1 MQPGRLLGLDLAR
14 CLALLGMVAV
24 HVLPADSWGHDLAH
38 GRAAALFAVLLG
50 VTVSFLSRR
59 DGAVAGLAV
68 RGVLIAV
75 LGLVLG
81 ELDSG
86 LAVIL
91 TYYGLLLLLGLVF
104 LGLRVRALLVVAG
117 AWVVLAPIVSQLV
130 RPALPDRTFE
140 VPSFGSLEHPWQLL
154 TELTFTG
161 YYPAV
166 PWLAYLLVGMAVGRM
181 QLSRRSVD
189 AGMLTAGLA
198 LAVVASAASAVL
210 ADPADVRA
218 GEAGLFG
225 VTPTDAHWAWLLVDT
240 PHSATP
246 FDLAHTIGTAL
257 AVIGAGLLVGG
268 LVRDRTER
276 AVAVLFGAGTM
287 TLTLYSLHVVL
298 RTDLFW
304 PPDDD
309 SGSSFRWHV
318 LVLVW
323 VGALFVALGRRGPL
337 EELVGRAARTASR
350 WASRRRPTAR
360 PRP

>member
-1 MQPGRLLGLDLAR
+1 MRPGRILGLDVAR

-50 VTVSFLSRR
+50 VTASLSSRR
-59 DGAVAGLAV
+59 KGASAGLAV
-68 RGVLIAV
+68 RAGLIAV
-75 LGLVLG
+75 VGLVLG

-91 TYYGLLLLLGLVF
+91 TYYGLLLLLGLAF
-104 LGLRVRALLVVAG
+104 LHLKVRALLVVAG
-117 AWVVLAPIVSQLV
+117 FWIVLAPVVSQLV
-130 RPALPDRTFE
+130 RPALPERTLL
-140 VPSFGSLEHPWQLL
+140 VPSFGSLQHPWQLL

-181 QLSRRSVD
+181 RLTRRAVH
-189 AGMLTAGLA
+189 AVLLTAGLA
-198 LAVVASAASAVL
+198 LAVVAIVVSGAL

-225 VTPTDAHWAWLLVDT
+225 VTPTGGDWSWLLVAT

-246 FDLAHTIGTAL
+246 FDLAHTVGTAL

-268 LVRDRTER
+268 VLRDRTER

-309 SGSSFRWHV
+309 TAASFGWHV
-318 LVLVW
+318 LVLVC
-323 VGALFVALGRRGPL
+323 VGAVFVALDRRGPL
-337 EELVGRAARTASR
+337 EQLVGHAAEAASR
-350 WASRRRPTAR
+350 WSSQGRVRSRRRP
-360 PRP
+360 